1 MLEINARL
9 QIPEHEFQWS
19 YARAGGPGGQNVNK
33 DASKAEL
40 RWNVAGSPT
49 LPADVKNRLMA
60 HVRKRITTEGELV
73 LTSQRFRDQGRNRED
88 CLEKLRAL
96 ILRAVTPP
104 RPRKATKPTRASR
117 LHRLQAKKHRSA
129 MKKSRGRPQVD

>member
-1 MLEINARL
+1 MLEITAQLR
-9 QIPEHEFQWS
+9 IPDGELRWTFVRS
-19 YARAGGPGGQNVNK
+19 GGPGGQNVNK
-33 DASKAEL
+33 VASKAEL

>member
-33 DASKAEL
+33 VASKAEL